1 MDFLHL
7 SDAATGANGD
17 LLEHHL
23 KISITEFHQTQSS
36 VYSSFHKTART
47 INFNIGYSK
56 EKEGEWR
63 QNYHLALPST
73 MQELSDCDPYVIF
86 SLFYSSEIL
95 NIIVKNMYNR
105 KGKG

>member
-17 LLEHHL
+17 LLEYHL
-23 KISITEFHQTQSS
+23 KILITEFHQTQSS

-56 EKEGEWR
+56 EVKWLETLMTNEGSR
-63 QNYHLALPST
+63 RN
-73 MQELSDCDPYVIF
+73 F
-86 SLFYSSEIL
+86 G
-95 NIIVKNMYNR
+95 N
-105 KGKG
+105 